1 MTQSKKPKNSESTKG
16 QTSES
21 TKTETAKEPIDI
33 TSKLEVFNR
42 TKGKNKT
49 QGT

>member
-1 MTQSKKPKNSESTKG
+1 MTQSKKPKNTESAKG
-16 QTSES
+16 QASES
-21 TKTETAKEPIDI
+21 TKTETTKKPIDI